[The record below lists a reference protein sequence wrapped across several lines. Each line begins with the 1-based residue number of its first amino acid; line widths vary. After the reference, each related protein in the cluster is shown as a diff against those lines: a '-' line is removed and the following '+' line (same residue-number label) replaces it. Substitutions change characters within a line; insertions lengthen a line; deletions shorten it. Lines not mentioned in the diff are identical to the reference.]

1 MRPRAR
7 QVLLSI
13 VLVTLAACGG
23 SEPREYKIG
32 SILALTGRGKT
43 YSEEARKGME
53 LAIEQ
58 LNAGEFK
65 ETPIRLIVAD
75 SGSDTDK
82 AIEELRT
89 LTDQEHVPVVVGMIL
104 SDEVLA
110 AAPESTKRKVVILS
124 PNASSDDIKNAGDYV
139 FRNRESAAL
148 QSEALARAAVERFG
162 RKKIAI
168 LHSRSANA
176 ISYRDAFVDAL
187 VSLGQPLPSMVS
199 YEEGKTDYTREI
211 AALRAKEPDAV
222 YLAGLDKEMG
232 LILKEA
238 RESGFAPQ
246 FFASAGA
253 ISTGFLEAAGP
264 AAEGLVSGSALFD
277 ADSEEPHVRS
287 FVTAYE
293 RLHNEKPG
301 RIAAN
306 AYDAINIVA
315 SVFKK
320 GARDADGVKDG
331 LYAVKDYPGVG
342 GVTTFDSFG
351 EVEKPIVLF
360 EVQDGKFKPLT

>member
-1 MRPRAR
+1 MRPRPR
-7 QVLLSI
+7 LVLLSI
-13 VLVTLAACGG
+13 VLVALAACGG
-23 SEPREYKIG
+23 SEPKEYKIG

-53 LAIEQ
+53 LAVAQ
-58 LNAGEFK
+58 LNDSDFK

-75 SGSDTDK
+75 SGSDTAK
-82 AIEELRT
+82 AVEELRT
-89 LTDQEHVPVVVGMIL
+89 LTDQEHVPVVIGMIL

-148 QSEALARAAVERFG
+148 QSEAVARAAVQRFG

-168 LHSRSANA
+168 LHSASANA

-187 VSLGQPLPSMVS
+187 VGLGEPIPSMVS
-199 YEEGKTDYTREI
+199 YEEGKTDYTKEI
-211 AALRAKEPDAV
+211 AALQAKQPDAV
-222 YLAGLDKEMG
+222 YLAGLDKEMA

-253 ISTGFLEAAGP
+253 ISDSLLETAGP

-277 ADSEEPHVRS
+277 PDSQEPHVHA

-293 RLHNEKPG
+293 KLHGQKPG

-306 AYDAINIVA
+306 AYDAVNLVA
-315 SVFKK
+315 SVLKK
-320 GARDADGVKDG
+320 GATDADGIKNG

-351 EVEKPIVLF
+351 EVQKPIALF
-360 EVQDGKFKPLT
+360 QVQNGKFKPLT